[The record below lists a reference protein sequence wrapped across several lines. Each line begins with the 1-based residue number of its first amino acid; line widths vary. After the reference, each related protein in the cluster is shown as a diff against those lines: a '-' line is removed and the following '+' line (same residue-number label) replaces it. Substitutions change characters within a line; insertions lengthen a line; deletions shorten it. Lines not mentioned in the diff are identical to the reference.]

1 MENQIPTSPQALIF
15 CTYTFV
21 IVLGLQLACTRAEE
35 QLNSQVNGD
44 EYGILYFGRDTCEA
58 SRQQAAVLKEVEA
71 QYGLPILPVTLDGSA
86 LHLYP
91 DTKRDNGISIMVS
104 GGEGITRT
112 PSLYLVVRE
121 TQQAIPLTD
130 SLLTKDEIVSRI
142 NKFVT
147 VLKATQQSQR

>member
-1 MENQIPTSPQALIF
+1 MENRISTSPQALLF
-15 CTYTFV
+15 CTYTVV

-35 QLNSQVNGD
+35 QLNSQVNGE

-58 SRQQAAVLKEVEA
+58 SRKQAAVLKEIET

-91 DTKRDNGISIMVS
+91 DTKPDNGISIMVS
-104 GGEGITRT
+104 RGEGITRT
-112 PSLYLVVRE
+112 PSLYLVVRV

-130 SLLTKDEIVSRI
+130 SLLTKEEIVSRI
-142 NKFVT
+142 NIIT
-147 VLKATQQSQR
+147 AVLEAARQPQR